1 MARLCG
7 VQRLHPRATTPEQG
21 HNGDVDLRLWRRR
34 SGVEGGREGGVATKL
49 ADAINDGE
57 AGGGARQGSSST
69 GSEG

>member
-34 SGVEGGREGGVATKL
+34 SGVEGGVATKL

-57 AGGGARQGSSST
+57 AGAGARQGSSST